1 MPDSKRSPIARWA
14 ATSAAGLLFVVLT
27 IGITALAKQ
36 AVIEITA
43 LNTAKSDN
51 LQWTLAQSEVEFL
64 SFYTQLIRVDSG
76 QTIEM
81 ASLRRWFD
89 IFYSRMDTITTGK
102 LYGQLAQ
109 GEKLTP
115 AFDHIN
121 DFLKE
126 TAVLI
131 DGDDKTLL
139 AAIPE
144 IAIKATPLR
153 AEIRAIS
160 LEGIRVFSQL
170 SDQRRERVSAT
181 MLRIA
186 SLTVGLVVMLT
197 LGMFWLSRLYRFGQ
211 AQTLETQQTRDRLQA
226 MLNTSL
232 DAVLVVN
239 REGRFIEFNGAAS
252 EIFGYTKDEAL
263 GREMTELIFPAH
275 LIEAHLRG
283 MRHHLET
290 GEARLL
296 GSGRVQVEA
305 RRKSGEVF
313 PVELSI
319 EKTMSPQGEIFVS
332 YLRDISD
339 RREAEEKLLKARDEA
354 LSSEQAK
361 SRFIAVMSH
370 EMRTPLNGLLGSLD
384 LLKST
389 TLSDKQTQLTEMMQS
404 SGQLLLHHVNDV
416 LDISR
421 LEGGNLANDLSPLD
435 LDALI
440 DEIVES
446 QSALST
452 TKGLD
457 LRYAR
462 PDPEIGFVIT
472 SAIGLR
478 QILLNLVNN
487 AIKFT
492 EKGSV
497 TVKASVVD
505 GGKKLRLSVQD
516 TGAGILPDDQAR
528 IFDDFVTLDS
538 SFGRKADGT
547 GLGLGI
553 ARRLVQAIGGEI
565 GVESQ
570 PRQGSLFWLEIPYR
584 PTANT
589 KRAAKTA
596 APAKKKAMRVMDV
609 LIVEDNQINRFILRE
624 MLQGDGHRVTEAHD
638 GLAGLDLAGQ
648 HKFDVIFMDIS
659 MPRLDGIAATVR
671 LRAGKGASR
680 DVPIIAL
687 TAHASDEDRALF
699 LASGMNAV
707 LTKPLNR
714 TAMFE
719 MMGKVTKPRKPV
731 KEAPIMV
738 HTPPETPLF
747 NAAFDDLLEVL
758 GPKKVADLAKR
769 YLQEGEDAVPRIAN
783 LFEMSDHSAAQALV
797 HSFAGSCAT
806 FGATGLQTVLAGME
820 TDLKQGRLESARA
833 ALPRLGLIWSKT
845 KVEMTDRLPE
855 VTDRHS

>member
-1 MPDSKRSPIARWA
+1 MARWV
-14 ATSAAGLLFVVLT
+14 ATAAAGMLFVVLS
-27 IGITALAKQ
+27 IGISALAQQ
-36 AVIEITA
+36 AIREITA

-51 LQWTLAQSEVEFL
+51 LQWTLAQGEVEFL
-64 SFYTQLIRVDSG
+64 SFYNELIRVDAG
-76 QTIEM
+76 QTLEM

-89 IFYSRMDTITTGK
+89 IFYSRMKTLTTGK
-102 LYGQLAQ
+102 LYGQLTK
-109 GEKLTP
+109 GEKMGP

-121 DFLKE
+121 TFMTE
-126 TAVLI
+126 TAALM
-131 DGDDKTLL
+131 DGDAKALL
-139 AAIPE
+139 AAIPD
-144 IAIKATPLR
+144 IAIKAAPLR
-153 AEIRAIS
+153 GEIRAIS
-160 LEGIRVFSQL
+160 LEGIRIFSKL
-170 SDQRRERVSAT
+170 SDERRESVSVT

-186 SLTVGLVVMLT
+186 GLTVGLIVLLLFGV
-197 LGMFWLSRLYRFGQ
+197 FWLTRLYRFGRM
-211 AQTLETQQTRDRLQA
+211 QTLETQQTRDRLLA
-226 MLNTSL
+226 MLKTSL
-232 DAVLVVN
+232 DAVLVVD

-263 GREMTELIFPAH
+263 GRDMTELIFPEH
-275 LIEAHLRG
+275 MIEPHLRG
-283 MRHHLET
+283 MRHHLAT
-290 GEARLL
+290 GESRLL

-305 RRKSGEVF
+305 RRKSGQIF

-389 TLSDKQTQLTEMMQS
+389 SLNDKQVQLTDMMKS

-421 LEGGNLANDLSPLD
+421 LEGGNVANDLTTLD

-457 LRYAR
+457 LRYDR
-462 PDPEIGFVIT
+462 PAPKIGFMIT
-472 SAIGLR
+472 SSIGLR

-492 EKGSV
+492 EKGEV
-497 TVKASVVD
+497 VVAAAIIDDGKRLRLTVK
-505 GGKKLRLSVQD
+505 D
-516 TGAGILPDDQAR
+516 TGAGILPADQAR

-565 GVESQ
+565 GVDSQ
-570 PRQGSLFWLEIPYR
+570 PMKGSLFWLEIPYR
-584 PTANT
+584 AAT
-589 KRAAKTA
+589 KTPAKTT
-596 APAKKKAMRVMDV
+596 APPRQKPLRAMDV
-609 LIVEDNQINRFILRE
+609 LVVEDNQINRFILRE

-638 GLAGLDLAGQ
+638 GLAGLELAAQ
-648 HKFDVIFMDIS
+648 RKFDIIFMDIS

-671 LRAGKGASR
+671 LRSGNAISHA
-680 DVPIIAL
+680 VPIVAL

-714 TAMFE
+714 KSMFE
-719 MMGKVTKPRKPV
+719 VMAKVTKPSKPR
-731 KEAPIMV
+731 KEASVMAQEPL
-738 HTPPETPLF
+738 ETQLF
-747 NAAFDDLLEVL
+747 NASFDDLIDVL
-758 GPKKVADLAKR
+758 GAKKVTDLAKR
-769 YLQEGEDAVPRIAN
+769 YLEEGEVNIPRIAP
-783 LFEMSDHSAAQALV
+783 LFELSDHSALQSLV
-797 HSFAGSCAT
+797 HSFSGSCAT
-806 FGATGLQTVLAGME
+806 FGATGLQAVLAGME
-820 TDLKQGRLESARA
+820 SDLKQGRIESARA

-845 KVEMTDRLPE
+845 KIAMTDRLAEMTEKPA
-855 VTDRHS
+855 

>member
-1 MPDSKRSPIARWA
+1 MQDTKRSPLARWFA
-14 ATSAAGLLFVVLT
+14 AIAAGMLFVILSV
-27 IGITALAKQ
+27 GITALALQ
-36 AVIEITA
+36 AIREITA

-89 IFYSRMDTITTGK
+89 IFYSRMNTITTGK
-102 LYGQLAQ
+102 LYGQLAKGQ
-109 GEKLTP
+109 KLTP
-115 AFDHIN
+115 AFAHIN
-121 DFLKE
+121 EFLQE
-126 TAVLI
+126 TAIFI

-139 AAIPE
+139 AAIPD

-160 LEGIRVFSQL
+160 LEGIRIFSQL
-170 SDQRRERVSAT
+170 SDQRRQSVSDT
-181 MLRIA
+181 MMRIA
-186 SLTVGLVVMLT
+186 SLTVGLVVLLL
-197 LGMFWLSRLYRFGQ
+197 LGVFWLTRLYRYGQ
-211 AQTLETQQTRDRLQA
+211 MQTLETQQTRDRLLA
-226 MLNTSL
+226 MLKTSL
-232 DAVLVVN
+232 DAVLVVD

-252 EIFGYTKDEAL
+252 DIFGYTKEEAL
-263 GREMTELIFPAH
+263 GHDMTELIFPEH
-275 LIEAHLRG
+275 MIEPHLRG
-283 MRHHLET
+283 MRHHLAT
-290 GEARLL
+290 GESRLL

-305 RRKSGEVF
+305 RRKSGEIF

-389 TLSDKQTQLTEMMQS
+389 ALNEKQAHLTDMMQS

-446 QSALST
+446 QSALSA

-457 LRYAR
+457 LRYDR
-462 PDPEIGFVIT
+462 PDPRIGFVIT
-472 SAIGLR
+472 SSIGLR

-492 EKGSV
+492 EKGAV
-497 TVKASVVD
+497 VVKAAIVD
-505 GGKKLRLSVQD
+505 DAKRLRLTVTD
-516 TGAGILPDDQAR
+516 TGAGILPADQGR

-553 ARRLVQAIGGEI
+553 ARRLVQAIGGTI

-570 PRQGSLFWLEIPYR
+570 PKQGSLFWLEIPYR
-584 PTANT
+584 PAAAVKAPT
-589 KRAAKTA
+589 KTRTT
-596 APAKKKAMRVMDV
+596 PKKKPLRAMDV

-638 GLAGLDLAGQ
+638 GLAGLDLAAE
-648 HKFDVIFMDIS
+648 HKFDLIFMDIS
-659 MPRLDGIAATVR
+659 MPRLDGIAATLR
-671 LRAGKGASR
+671 LRAGMGASQA
-680 DVPIIAL
+680 VPIIAL

-699 LASGMNAV
+699 MASGMNAV

-714 TAMFE
+714 KAMFE
-719 MMGKVTKPRKPV
+719 IMAKVIKPKKPNI
-731 KEAPIMV
+731 KAPIM
-738 HTPPETPLF
+738 PQDAPDAPLF
-747 NAAFDDLLEVL
+747 NAALDDLLEVL
-758 GPKKVADLAKR
+758 GPKKVTELAKR
-769 YLQEGEDAVPRIAN
+769 YLEEGETKVPRIAQ
-783 LFEMSDHSAAQALV
+783 LFDAADHAAAQALV

-806 FGATGLQTVLAGME
+806 FGAKELQTLLAGME
-820 TDLKQGRLESARA
+820 IDLKQGRPESARA
-833 ALPRLGLIWSKT
+833 ALPRLAFIWSRT
-845 KVEMTDRLPE
+845 KVEMTHRLSQG
-855 VTDRHS
+855 TSQRA

>member
-1 MPDSKRSPIARWA
+1 MR
-14 ATSAAGLLFVVLT
+14 
-27 IGITALAKQ
+27 
-36 AVIEITA
+36 
-43 LNTAKSDN
+43 
-51 LQWTLAQSEVEFL
+51 
-64 SFYTQLIRVDSG
+64 
-76 QTIEM
+76 
-81 ASLRRWFD
+81 
-89 IFYSRMDTITTGK
+89 
-102 LYGQLAQ
+102 
-109 GEKLTP
+109 
-115 AFDHIN
+115 
-121 DFLKE
+121 
-126 TAVLI
+126 
-131 DGDDKTLL
+131 
-139 AAIPE
+139 
-144 IAIKATPLR
+144 
-153 AEIRAIS
+153 
-160 LEGIRVFSQL
+160 
-170 SDQRRERVSAT
+170 
-181 MLRIA
+181 RIA

-197 LGMFWLSRLYRFGQ
+197 LGVFWLTRLYRFGRM
-211 AQTLETQQTRDRLQA
+211 QTLETQQTRDRLQA

-232 DAVLVVN
+232 DAVLVVD
-239 REGRFIEFNGAAS
+239 REGRFIEFNGAAT
-252 EIFGYTKDEAL
+252 EIFGYSKDEAL
-263 GREMTELIFPAH
+263 GRDMTELIFPKH
-275 LIEAHLRG
+275 LIDAHLRG

-290 GEARLL
+290 GESRLL

-305 RRKSGEVF
+305 RRKSGQIF

-389 TLSDKQTQLTEMMQS
+389 QLSDKQNQLTEMMQS

-421 LEGGNLANDLSPLD
+421 LEGGNLANDQSPLD

-457 LRYAR
+457 LRYDRAE
-462 PDPEIGFVIT
+462 PNIGFVIT

-497 TVKASVVD
+497 TVKAFVVND
-505 GGKKLRLSVQD
+505 GKKLRLSVKD
-516 TGAGILPDDQAR
+516 TGAGILPADQAR

-570 PRQGSLFWLEIPYR
+570 PRQGSSFWLEIPYR
-584 PTANT
+584 PTSNPKILSMSAG
-589 KRAAKTA
+589 KT
-596 APAKKKAMRVMDV
+596 PLPVKKKSMRAMDI

-638 GLAGLDLAGQ
+638 GLAGLDLAGKR
-648 HKFDVIFMDIS
+648 KFDVIFMDIS

-671 LRAGKGASR
+671 LRAGNGASCN
-680 DVPIIAL
+680 VPIIAL

-714 TAMFE
+714 TAMFDIVA
-719 MMGKVTKPRKPV
+719 KVRKPSKSR
-731 KEAPIMV
+731 KEV
-738 HTPPETPLF
+738 HAMAQDIPETPLF

-758 GPKKVADLAKR
+758 GPKKVTDLAKR
-769 YLQEGEDAVPRIAN
+769 YLQEGEAALPRIAHC
-783 LFEMSDHSAAQALV
+783 FETSDHVAAQGLI

-806 FGATGLQTVLAGME
+806 FGALGLQTLLAGME
-820 TDLKQGRLESARA
+820 TDLKQGRIESARA

-845 KVEMTDRLPE
+845 KIAMIDRLPK
-855 VTDRHS
+855 DAQP

>member
-1 MPDSKRSPIARWA
+1 MPETKRSPMARWVA
-14 ATSAAGLLFVVLT
+14 AIAAGILFVLLS
-27 IGITALAKQ
+27 IGITTLTQQ
-36 AVIEITA
+36 AIREITA

-51 LQWTLAQSEVEFL
+51 LQWTLAQGEVEFL
-64 SFYTQLIRVDSG
+64 SFYTELIRVDAG
-76 QTIEM
+76 QTLEM
-81 ASLRRWFD
+81 ASLRQWFD
-89 IFYSRMDTITTGK
+89 VFYSRMTTITTGK

-109 GEKLTP
+109 GDKMTP
-115 AFDHIN
+115 SFDHIKT
-121 DFLKE
+121 FLRD
-126 TAVLI
+126 TAVLM
-131 DGDDKTLL
+131 DGDDKVLL
-139 AAIPE
+139 DAIPS
-144 IAIKATPLR
+144 IAIKAAPLR
-153 AEIRAIS
+153 SEIRAIS
-160 LEGIRVFSQL
+160 LEGIRIFSHL
-170 SDQRRERVSAT
+170 SDQRRQRVSET

-186 SLTVGLVVMLT
+186 SLTVGLVVLLL
-197 LGMFWLSRLYRFGQ
+197 LGVFWLTRLYRFGRM
-211 AQTLETQQTRDRLQA
+211 QTVETQQTRDRLLA
-226 MLNTSL
+226 MLKTSL
-232 DAVLVVN
+232 DAVLVVD

-263 GREMTELIFPAH
+263 GRDMTELIFPEH
-275 LIEAHLRG
+275 MIEPHLRG
-283 MRHHLET
+283 MRHHLAT
-290 GEARLL
+290 GESRLL

-305 RRKSGEVF
+305 RRKSGEIF

-389 TLSDKQTQLTEMMQS
+389 SLNDKQAHLTDMMQS

-421 LEGGNLANDLSPLD
+421 LEGGNLANDLTPLD

-452 TKGLD
+452 AKGLD
-457 LRYAR
+457 LRYDR
-462 PDPEIGFVIT
+462 PSPKIGFVVT
-472 SAIGLR
+472 SSIGLR

-492 EKGSV
+492 EQGAV
-497 TVKASVVD
+497 VVKAAILED
-505 GGKKLRLSVQD
+505 GQKLRLSVKD
-516 TGAGILPDDQAR
+516 TGAGILPADQAR

-570 PRQGSLFWLEIPYR
+570 PKEGSLFWLEIPYR
-584 PTANT
+584 
-589 KRAAKTA
+589 RAESTLTPAKTA
-596 APAKKKAMRVMDV
+596 APPRKKKMSAMDV
-609 LIVEDNQINRFILRE
+609 LVVEDNQINRFILRE

-638 GLAGLDLAGQ
+638 GLAGLDLAAK

-671 LRAGKGASR
+671 LRTSNAASR
-680 DVPIIAL
+680 AVPIVAL

-714 TAMFE
+714 KAMFE
-719 MMGKVTKPRKPV
+719 IMATVTKPSKPR
-731 KEAPIMV
+731 KEAPVM
-738 HTPPETPLF
+738 TQEAPEAPLF
-747 NAAFDDLLEVL
+747 NAALDELIDVL
-758 GPKKVADLAKR
+758 GAKKVSDLAKR
-769 YLQEGEDAVPRIAN
+769 YLEEGETNVPRISK
-783 LFEMSDHSAAQALV
+783 LFEASDHIAAQALV

-806 FGATGLQTVLAGME
+806 FGATGLQTLLAGME
-820 TDLKQGRLESARA
+820 SDLKQGRYESARA

-845 KVEMTDRLPE
+845 KIGMTDRLSA
-855 VTDRHS
+855 VTQ

>member
-1 MPDSKRSPIARWA
+1 MLTKNRSPMARWV
-14 ATSAAGLLFVVLT
+14 ATAAAGILFVVLT
-27 IGITALAKQ
+27 IGITALAQQ
-36 AVIEITA
+36 AIREITA

-51 LQWTLAQSEVEFL
+51 LQWTLAQGEVEFL
-64 SFYTQLIRVDSG
+64 SFYNELIKVDAG
-76 QTIEM
+76 QTLELV
-81 ASLRRWFD
+81 SVKRWFD
-89 IFYSRMDTITTGK
+89 IFYSRMQTITTGK
-102 LYGQLAQ
+102 LYGQLTKGQ
-109 GEKLTP
+109 KMVP
-115 AFDHIN
+115 AFEHITT
-121 DFLKE
+121 FLDE

-131 DGDDKTLL
+131 DGDDKVLL
-139 AAIPE
+139 AAIPQ
-144 IAIKATPLR
+144 IAIRAAPLR
-153 AEIRAIS
+153 GEIRAIS

-170 SDQRRERVSAT
+170 SDQRRESVSVT

-186 SLTVGLVVMLT
+186 GLTVGLIVLLLFGV
-197 LGMFWLSRLYRFGQ
+197 FWLTRLYRFGRM
-211 AQTLETQQTRDRLQA
+211 QTVETQQTRDRLQA

-232 DAVLVVN
+232 DAVLVVD

-263 GREMTELIFPAH
+263 GRDMTELIFHEH
-275 LIEAHLRG
+275 LIEPHLRG

-290 GEARLL
+290 GESRLM

-305 RRKSGEVF
+305 RRKSGQVF

-389 TLSDKQTQLTEMMQS
+389 ALNAKQVQLTEMMQS

-421 LEGGNLANDLSPLD
+421 LEGGNLANDLAPLD

-446 QSALST
+446 QSALAT

-457 LRYAR
+457 LRYDR
-462 PDPEIGFVIT
+462 PAPKIGFVIT
-472 SAIGLR
+472 SSIGLR

-492 EKGSV
+492 EKGAV
-497 TVKASVVD
+497 VVKAAVVED
-505 GGKKLRLSVQD
+505 GKKLRLSVKD
-516 TGAGILPDDQAR
+516 TGAGILPADQAR

-570 PRQGSLFWLEIPYR
+570 PKQGSLFWLEIPYR
-584 PTANT
+584 PAVT
-589 KRAAKTA
+589 
-596 APAKKKAMRVMDV
+596 AKKPTKAVAPPKKPLRVLDV

-638 GLAGLDLAGQ
+638 GQAGLEMAAH

-671 LRAGKGASR
+671 LRAGNAVSR
-680 DVPIIAL
+680 AVPIIAL

-714 TAMFE
+714 AAMFE
-719 MMGKVTKPRKPV
+719 IMADVAKPRKPR
-731 KEAPIMV
+731 KEAPIMAQD
-738 HTPPETPLF
+738 PPETPLM
-747 NAAFDDLLEVL
+747 NAALEELIEVL
-758 GPKKVADLAKR
+758 GLKKVGDLAKR
-769 YLQEGEDAVPRIAN
+769 YLDEGEANVPRIAQF
-783 LFEMSDHSAAQALV
+783 FEAADYSAAQGLV

-806 FGATGLQTVLAGME
+806 FGATALQTVLAGME
-820 TDLKQGRLESARA
+820 SDLKQSRIESARA
-833 ALPRLGLIWSKT
+833 ALPRLGLIWAKT
-845 KVEMTDRLPE
+845 KIAMTDRLD
-855 VTDRHS
+855 VATK